1 MRTRMNLR
9 AALVTLAVAGL
20 FPLAARPAQ
29 AADLGVRGGVY
40 AFKDG
45 PDKPF
50 LGGELLFHAGDGF
63 YFNPNVEYAFVDNGH
78 FWTFNFDAHW
88 DLPTHG
94 TPYLWLGGGLGIS
107 LDDPDSGGSTTKAHA
122 NLLAGVG
129 FRTHS
134 HVVPYIQVKWITG
147 DPAAF
152 VAAGGIRF

>member
-1 MRTRMNLR
+1 MRR
-9 AALVTLAVAGL
+9 AASLAVALAGL
-20 FPLAARPAQ
+20 LPLMTTPAH
-29 AADLGVRGGVY
+29 AADFGLRGGVY

-50 LGGELLFHAGDGF
+50 AGAELLFHAGDGI
-63 YFNPNVEYAFVDNGH
+63 YFNPNAEYVFVDNGH
-78 FWTFNFDAHW
+78 YWTFNFDAHW

-107 LDDPDSGGSTTKAHA
+107 LDDPDVGASETKAHA
-122 NLLAGVG
+122 NLLAGIG

-134 HVVPYIQVKWITG
+134 HVIPYIQVKYITG
-147 DPAAF
+147 DSGAF

>member
-1 MRTRMNLR
+1 MRATL
-9 AALVTLAVAGL
+9 LTLALAGL
-20 FPLAARPAQ
+20 LPFVAAPVQ

-50 LGGELLFHAGDGF
+50 LGAELLFHAGDGI
-63 YFNPNVEYAFVDNGH
+63 YFNPNAEYVFVDNGH

-94 TPYLWLGGGLGIS
+94 TPYLWIGGGLAIS
-107 LDDPDSGGSTTKAHA
+107 YDAPEGLESSTKAHA
-122 NLLAGVG
+122 NLLAGIG

-134 HVVPYIQVKWITG
+134 HVVPYIQVKYMTG